1 MKDDAYYA
9 MKIYGLREK
18 SKNLSLVTKGA
29 DDDQGTYQIWSYG
42 SDGEEM
48 HHPIHGSMYANHVE
62 GRSEKKSMVG
72 EEFVDS
78 DWAESEKREEEERR
92 RK

>member
-1 MKDDAYYA
+1 M
-9 MKIYGLREK
+9 
-18 SKNLSLVTKGA
+18 TKGA
-29 DDDQGTYQIWSYG
+29 DDDQGTYRIWSYG

-48 HHPIHGSMYANHVE
+48 RHPIHGSMYANHVE

-78 DWAESEKREEEERR
+78 DWAESEKRKKREESEEEEEKLTGRCFMTTTS
-92 RK
+92 